1 MNKLGVKCPLEKR
14 HDGRPRKLTS
24 SERKEKAKARTLKW
38 RAGKDDTVLHNKGDT
53 VLHNKD
59 DAVWHNSDTVRHNSD
74 ADMNNSQTVKRRG
87 KKRKR

>member
-1 MNKLGVKCPLEKR
+1 MKKLGVKCPLEKR

-38 RAGKDDTVLHNKGDT
+38 RAGKDDA